1 MNNVFISR
9 GMCSIPTESKN
20 STIEGGGEDR
30 EVTVPGSLK
39 ARDVTHLNLI
49 AKTTAIEA

>member
-1 MNNVFISR
+1 MYHGDEYMVRF
-9 GMCSIPTESKN
+9 PWKAKTPLE
-20 STIEGGGEDR
+20 TGGGEGR

>member
-1 MNNVFISR
+1 MCCYNFIPIGSGNEMNNVFISR

-30 EVTVPGSLK
+30 EVTVPGPP
-39 ARDVTHLNLI
+39 
-49 AKTTAIEA
+49 